1 MGFMD
6 IIDKAN
12 EITLNRFKIRM
23 KIAYSFIV
31 IDLLMLGVGYI
42 SIYGESLGGIINTKD
57 AIFIF
62 IVFALVSSILMCRGL
77 TRSIMKP
84 LNEFNMAANRIANGD
99 LTCEV
104 SISSNDE
111 LGQLAGYFSIM
122 TSALRNMVGNVQ
134 DFAAKVASTAHELSA
149 SSEEMKASTDQI
161 SGNTQDIAGGA
172 SQQAAKI
179 NEVSEALKQMSGA
192 LQQVAL
198 GSRRASEVA
207 SNSSNTA
214 QEIGRMSNEI
224 VNRIINTRNIV
235 SDSASIIKELD
246 NNSEKIGEI
255 VNVITDISDQ
265 TNLLALNAAI
275 EAARAGE
282 HGRGFAVVA
291 EEVRKLAEESR
302 NSANKIKELIIEIQ
316 QRTRQA
322 VESMDAGTKTV
333 GEGAATIGNTVSSIN
348 NIVDASRNTA
358 NMFNEI
364 MEIAKVQAKSI
375 VNITSSMEVISK
387 IATDSVAAT
396 NEAAGATEEQAASM
410 SILVDVAQELA
421 ELSNELEQEITKFK
435 FTAEAKEK

>member
-1 MGFMD
+1 MD

-12 EITLNRFKIRM
+12 EITLNKFKISM

-31 IDLLMLGVGYI
+31 VDLLMLIIGYI
-42 SIYGESLGGIINTKD
+42 GLYGENLDGIINPRY
-57 AIFIF
+57 AILIF
-62 IVFALVSSILMCRGL
+62 IVFAIVSSILMCIGL

-84 LNEFNMAANRIANGD
+84 LNEFNITANKIASGD
-99 LTCEV
+99 LTSEV
-104 SISSNDE
+104 TVSSQDE

-122 TSALRNMVGNVQ
+122 TSALRNMVGHVQ

-161 SGNTQDIAGGA
+161 SSNTQDIAGGA

-179 NEVSEALKQMSGA
+179 NEVSKTLKQMSGA
-192 LQQVAL
+192 LAQVAL
-198 GSRRASEVA
+198 GSRRASDVA

-214 QEIGRMSNEI
+214 REIGRMSNEI
-224 VNRIINTRNIV
+224 VIRINNIQNIV

-291 EEVRKLAEESR
+291 DEVRKLAEESR
-302 NSANKIKELIIEIQ
+302 NSANKIKEQIIEIQ
-316 QRTRQA
+316 QRTRRA

-333 GEGAATIGNTVSSIN
+333 GEGAMTIGNTVSSIN
-348 NIVDASRNTA
+348 KIVDASRDTA
-358 NMFNEI
+358 NMFTEI
-364 MEIAKVQAKSI
+364 TEIAKVQAESI
-375 VNITSSMEVISK
+375 VNITSSMDVIST
-387 IATDSVAAT
+387 IARESVAAT
-396 NEAAGATEEQAASM
+396 HEAAGATEEQAASM
-410 SILVDVAQELA
+410 NVLVDVAQELA
-421 ELSNELEQEITKFK
+421 ELSNELEQEIAKFK
-435 FTAEAKEK
+435 FTEEAKEK